1 MKYTVLGKKSLFS
14 VFCGILM
21 IASCLKTSGQDDTLK
36 STLDVEAD
44 TSNIKLKKHSP
55 HKATI
60 YSLVIPGLGQAY
72 NKKYWKIPIIYAG
85 FGTLWYFIQYNNKE
99 YKKFKEAYYHS
110 LIAGDSLPPVN
121 DYEEKFN
128 SEDLLNNKNYFR
140 RNRDFTYILTGIW
153 YLLNVIDATV
163 DAHLYNW
170 EIDEDLSLRVEPDI
184 RYINFGQNY
193 SGFRLTL
200 SF

>member
-1 MKYTVLGKKSLFS
+1 MKYTTLGKKSLFII
-14 VFCGILM
+14 FCGILV
-21 IASCLKTSGQDDTLK
+21 ITGCLKTSGQTDTIK
-36 STLDVEAD
+36 SISDVKTD
-44 TSNIKLKKHSP
+44 TSAIKVKKHSP

-85 FGTLWYFIQYNNKE
+85 FGTLWYFIQKNNKE
-99 YKKFKEAYYHS
+99 YEKFKEAYYHS

-121 DYEEKFN
+121 DYETKYD
-128 SEDLLNNKNYFR
+128 SDVLLNNKNYFR

-163 DAHLYNW
+163 DAHLYSW

-184 RYINFGQNY
+184 RYMNFGQNY
-193 SGFRLTL
+193 SGLRLTL